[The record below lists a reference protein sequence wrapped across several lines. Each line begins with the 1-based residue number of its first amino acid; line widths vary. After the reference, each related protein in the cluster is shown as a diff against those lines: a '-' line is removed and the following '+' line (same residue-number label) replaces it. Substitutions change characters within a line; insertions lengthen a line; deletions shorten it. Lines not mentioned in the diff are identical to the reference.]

1 MCSCT
6 NEQNDNK
13 VFLPEVLNTE
23 KVKLLFETQNAK
35 RQFRSDN
42 YLVNCQIVAG
52 MGVKALFEEKMFQTF
67 DVKVFLVE
75 KDASDR
81 KALSQKCHLL

>member
-42 YLVNCQIVAG
+42 YLANCHFGQKVVG
-52 MGVKALFEEKMFQTF
+52 MGVKALFEEK
-67 DVKVFLVE
+67 KN
-75 KDASDR
+75 SDF
-81 KALSQKCHLL
+81 